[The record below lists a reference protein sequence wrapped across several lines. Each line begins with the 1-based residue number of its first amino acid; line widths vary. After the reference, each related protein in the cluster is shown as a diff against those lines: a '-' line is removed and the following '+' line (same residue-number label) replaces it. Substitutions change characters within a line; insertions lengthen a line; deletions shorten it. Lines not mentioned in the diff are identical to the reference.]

1 MDTHRSRRRLGIGL
15 AALALLASA
24 FALKVSA
31 CDGSSSEA
39 LGPGIW
45 VAMVQP
51 APDASQEP
59 YFRAPIRVFDAI
71 SGKERQFGP
80 ASMYFAA
87 RWSPAGNRLAA
98 IAVDDMKG
106 QLAARVRLWT
116 AGGDLVSDRSYAGRN
131 ELPSSLD
138 WSPDGSRLAVT
149 TSVGVTML
157 SSSGRELGTALAT
170 PGANGSMST
179 RGVVGSS
186 PWSPNSQHFAVAMN
200 GLLLVIDRD
209 GHGGEY
215 EFPPGDPAQLQSLA
229 FSGWRGPETL
239 AAFGLGGDPF
249 VATEYEG
256 TLRAGRIVWDG
267 GKPADANGRFP
278 DEQRIAEYAQLLP
291 GLRWVGERRS
301 ADGSALVVQLAG
313 DEPGAPFPAPFGLA
327 VELDGS
333 TMVIDLGFANTRDG
347 GLDVLIRRGWKG
359 TAPGVVNAAT
369 PLPAA
374 AATPRR

>member
-80 ASMYFAA
+80 ASMYFVA
-87 RWSPAGNRLAA
+87 RWSPAGDRLAA
-98 IAVDDMKG
+98 IAADFADG
-106 QLAARVRLWT
+106 QPTLSIRIWNAR
-116 AGGDLVSDRSYAGRN
+116 GDHVADRSYEGKN
-131 ELPSSLD
+131 DLPSSLA

-149 TSVGVTML
+149 MGAGVAMVN
-157 SSSGRELGTALAT
+157 SSGRELGETRAT
-170 PGANGSMST
+170 PGADGGMSS
-179 RGVVGSS
+179 RGVIGGS
-186 PWSPNSQHFAVAMN
+186 PWSPDSEHFAVAMN
-200 GLLLVIDRD
+200 EVLLVIDRD
-209 GHGGEY
+209 GSGKEH
-215 EFPPGDPAQLQSLA
+215 EFPPGNPAQPRSLA
-229 FSGWRGPETL
+229 FNGWRGPETL
-239 AAFGLGGDPF
+239 LALGLGGEPF

-256 TLRAGRIVWDG
+256 TLRAGRLAWDG

-278 DEQRIAEYAQLLP
+278 DEQRMAEYAQLLP

-301 ADGSALVVQLAG
+301 ADGSALVVRLAG
-313 DEPGAPFPAPFGLA
+313 DERGTPFPAPFGLA
-327 VELDGS
+327 VELDGA
-333 TMVIDLGFANTRDG
+333 TMVIDLGFANRRDG
-347 GLDVLIRRGWKG
+347 GPDVLIRRGWKG
-359 TAPGVVNAAT
+359 TTPSVVNAAT
-369 PLPAA
+369 PFPAA
-374 AATPRR
+374 AAAPRR